1 MKGFITGSKEPGI
14 IPLEHELN
22 NNTVQVFINSYPL
35 MQQNGWKVQTVP
47 DAFGMEWYQNAK
59 ANDGDIIKT
68 MSVGEDQPDLY
79 TNASW
84 ANPTSAVSATGS
96 AASANAS
103 APAASGSASLTADSN
118 QANKQSSAVRTAGIS
133 SAMLLAVALVAAL

>member
-22 NNTVQVFINSYPL
+22 NNTVEVFINSYPL

-59 ANDGDIIKT
+59 GNDGDVIKT

-84 ANPTSAVSATGS
+84 ANPTSEVSSTGS
-96 AASANAS
+96 ASSANAT
-103 APAASGSASLTADSN
+103 APASSSSVSAH
-118 QANKQSSAVRTAGIS
+118 QANKESSATRAGV
-133 SAMLLAVALVAAL
+133 SAAAVLLAVALAVL